1 MQKIPWILVALLL
14 GACATTQP
22 SPSSDPDE
30 VAIRAAR
37 GRLNEALARQQ
48 FTAMREELV
57 DNVSIT
63 GPVWRTVDRDQLLQA
78 YTRLTSRR
86 PDLVWIANRRLS
98 VSMRADCLPPQAASG
113 ANRGVREAFLQSCA
127 APTSRSGAKLKVAGC
142 STPKCSSLYPVWEAA
157 TVTHDG
163 R

>member
-1 MQKIPWILVALLL
+1 MQKMPWILAALLL

-48 FTAMREELV
+48 FATMNEELV
-57 DNVSIT
+57 DNVSMT
-63 GPVWRTVDRDQLLQA
+63 GPVWRTVGRDQLLQA

-86 PDLVWIANRRLS
+86 PDLVW
-98 VSMRADCLPPQAASG
+98 MRAPQAIRINANWLFASESGEWRESWREGGVFTELRG
-113 ANRGVREAFLQSCA
+113 AYLALWRKVEGRWLLDAEVFVPLSCA
-127 APTSRSGAKLKVAGC
+127 G
-142 STPKCSSLYPVWEAA
+142 SSYCNP
-157 TVTHDG
+157 
-163 R
+163 RR

>member
-1 MQKIPWILVALLL
+1 MQKMPWILVALLL

-22 SPSSDPDE
+22 SSSSDPDE

-37 GRLNEALARQQ
+37 GRFNEALARQQ
-48 FTAMREELV
+48 FTAMREELL

-63 GPVWRTVDRDQLLQA
+63 GSVWRTVDRDQPLQA

-86 PDLVWIANRRLS
+86 PDLVWIRE
-98 VSMRADCLPPQAASG
+98 PQAVRINASWLFASASG
-113 ANRGVREAFLQSCA
+113 EGRESWREGGVFTELRGSYLALWRKVEGRWLLDAEVFVPLSCM
-127 APTSRSGAKLKVAGC
+127 G
-142 STPKCSSLYPVWEAA
+142 SSYCNP
-157 TVTHDG
+157 